1 MVSFELVVTVP
12 FVPILRG
19 GSEPAVVQRAVQL
32 LRADTKLNEL
42 EPLLAF
48 FARFVLDTP
57 IVQQIMRWD
66 MAILRESPWYQEIL
80 TEGEKIGIHEGIQQ
94 GVQQGEKSGA
104 KRQLVRVLQRRF
116 GEIPQDVQ
124 IKFEEK
130 SVEQL
135 ENLMDAAIT
144 VASLEEFIA
153 IVPG

>member
-1 MVSFELVVTVP
+1 
-12 FVPILRG
+12 LRG
-19 GSEPAVVQRAVQL
+19 GGEPAVIQRAVQL
-32 LRADTKLNEL
+32 LRADTQLNEL

-48 FARFVLDTP
+48 FASFVLDVP

-66 MAILRESPWYQEIL
+66 MAILRESPWYQDIF
-80 TEGEKIGIHEGIQQ
+80 TEGEKIG
-94 GVQQGEKSGA
+94 VQLGEKSGV
-104 KRQLVRVLQRRF
+104 KRQLVRILQRRF

-124 IKFEEK
+124 ILFEGK

-135 ENLMDAAIT
+135 DSLMDAAIT